1 MKKIV
6 SILLGVIIVFFVFRY
21 CFFKIQDYTN
31 GNRCNSSEFI
41 ADGGRIYIS
50 FYRNISK
57 TKMVKNFQI
66 ILIGKDGKAKKVEYQ
81 RIKDSDTKCYIE
93 SKILKSDTLIIETEG
108 DKKYKFFD
116 FKNTASKINAGKNR
130 GEYYC
135 NLYYKSIPSN
145 KDFEDSSENFDTI
158 NVFLE

>member
-1 MKKIV
+1 MKQIL
-6 SILLGVIIVFFVFRY
+6 SILLGVILIVLGFRY
-21 CFFKIQDYTN
+21 IFYNIKDYN
-31 GNRCNSSEFI
+31 HNESCNSSEFI

-81 RIKDSDTKCYIE
+81 RIKDSDTKYYIE